1 MGSAMPVVWHIQ
13 VNDIPACACW
23 LLPDAERLDP
33 PLCHSR
39 DRERLEAHAAYL
51 RQRHP
56 DLAIELVAGG
66 CDPSGE

>member
-1 MGSAMPVVWHIQ
+1 MPVWHIQ
-13 VNDIPACACW
+13 VNGMPACACW
-23 LLPDAERLDP
+23 LLPDAERLEP

-39 DRERLEAHAAYL
+39 DRARLEEHAALL

-56 DLAIELVAGG
+56 ELAIAVVAGG